1 MRKLIVWNVVT
12 LDGYFEG
19 TTPWKLDFHE
29 TVWGPE
35 LEALSK
41 EQLSDLDYL
50 LFGRKTYEGMA
61 SYWTENADE
70 GEIGKAMNAV
80 PKLVASRTLKNVEWN
95 NSTLI
100 DGDVGEA
107 IRRLKA
113 QDGRNIYVF
122 GSADLLSTL
131 TAEGL
136 VDEYRICIAPVLLG
150 AGTPLFKPADDKIS
164 LKLIDAKPLTNG
176 GVLMRYGMA

>member
-41 EQLSDLDYL
+41 EQLADLDYL

-80 PKLVASRTLKNVEWN
+80 PKLVASRRLKSVEWN

-100 DGDVGEA
+100 DGDVGDA

-136 VDEYRICIAPVLLG
+136 VDEYRVCIAPVLLG

-164 LKLIDAKPLTNG
+164 LKLIDAKALTNG
-176 GVLMRYGMA
+176 GILMRYRMA